1 MTSSEIVYKLKN
13 DFPFLVA
20 TIVANNPQAVTTRL
34 LEVWGKGEPENV
46 DALYDSVME
55 IAETGTHNDL
65 VNYILSVP
73 FLTTNASPEL
83 NKAWNTVKG
92 QVSSVS
98 DGGATISAFKDWS
111 GGMFSAIGQLGG
123 AFLGGKMAG
132 GSNQQPVYIAP
143 APAKKDNTI
152 WYVLGAI
159 VVVILVVVVI
169 FAMRKR

>member
-55 IAETGTHNDL
+55 IAETGQHNDL

-73 FLTTNASPEL
+73 FLSTNASPEL
-83 NKAWNTVKG
+83 EKAWETVKG
-92 QVSSVS
+92 QVSSVA
-98 DGGATISAFKDWS
+98 DGGATITAFQDWS
-111 GGMFSAIGQLGG
+111 GGMFSAIGSLGG
-123 AFLGGKMAG
+123 AFLGGQMQG
-132 GSNQQPVYIAP
+132 GSNQPMYIAP

-169 FAMRKR
+169 FAMKKR